1 LNDTIAKERAEGCIE
16 VTTYIL
22 INSLATWTGCISW
35 LTTKKQKWA
44 ILEVHG
50 IQGVVNVSVKVIY
63 KKWLNYIFFSSS
75 WYMNLFQSWLPAIF
89 SEGQFSSLLMKEAVV
104 SWCPW

>member
-35 LTTKKQKWA
+35 LTMKKQKWEM
-44 ILEVHG
+44 LEVHR
-50 IQGVVNVSVKVIY
+50 IQGVVNISVKVI
-63 KKWLNYIFFSSS
+63 
-75 WYMNLFQSWLPAIF
+75 
-89 SEGQFSSLLMKEAVV
+89 
-104 SWCPW
+104 